1 VSPSPNLFPSSPPE
15 APSVPD
21 PKQVRHYRPT
31 VRYRETTD
39 PSLAAR
45 ALADGHLGVLPT
57 ETVYGLGA
65 RADDAHAVAR
75 VFATKGR
82 PVDHPLIVHVYEAA
96 AARAWAASIPNYAE
110 PLMERFWPGP
120 MTLVLPRSTRAADF
134 ITGGQ
139 DSVAVRVPGSPVA
152 REVLRTLAELTGDAS
167 VGIAAP
173 SANRFG
179 RVSPTTA
186 QHAAEEIGDFL
197 EDGDVIL
204 DAGPCVVGVESTI
217 IDCSQQAPVLL
228 RPGKITA
235 EQIEQVGGVDLSSKS
250 TTRAPGT
257 LAAHYAP
264 HARVRVTD
272 VASLAEQAS
281 DPAVGLIALAS
292 VPTPAKMVRLCAPH
306 TEEEFAACL
315 YRAMREADSLQLES
329 VLAVPPDGAGLAA
342 AIRDRLQRAAHA

>member
-1 VSPSPNLFPSSPPE
+1 M
-15 APSVPD
+15 
-21 PKQVRHYRPT
+21 
-31 VRYRETTD
+31 RYRETTD
-39 PSLAAR
+39 PSVAAR
-45 ALADGHLGVLPT
+45 ALADGHLAVLPT

-82 PVDHPLIVHVYEAA
+82 PVDHPLIAHVYDAD
-96 AARAWAASIPNYAE
+96 AARAWAVSIPGYAE
-110 PLMERFWPGP
+110 RPMAQFWPGP
-120 MTLVLPRSTRAADF
+120 LTLVLPRSTRAADF

-139 DSVAVRVPGSPVA
+139 DTVAVRVPGSPVA
-152 REVLRTLAELTGDAS
+152 REVLRTLAEMTGDPS

-217 IDCSQQAPVLL
+217 VDCSQQAPVLL
-228 RPGKITA
+228 RPGKITV
-235 EQIEQVGGVDLSSKS
+235 EQIEQVGGVDLSSS
-250 TTRAPGT
+250 SSTRAPGT

-272 VASLAEQAS
+272 AAALAEQAP

-292 VPTPAKMVRLCAPH
+292 VPTPAGMVRLCAPH
-306 TEEEFAACL
+306 TEEELAACL

-329 VLAVPPDGAGLAA
+329 VLAVPPDGAGLAE
-342 AIRDRLQRAAHA
+342 AIRDRLQRAAHD

>member
-1 VSPSPNLFPSSPPE
+1 M
-15 APSVPD
+15 
-21 PKQVRHYRPT
+21 
-31 VRYRETTD
+31 RYRETTD
-39 PSLAAR
+39 PSSAAR
-45 ALADGHLGVLPT
+45 ALADGHLAVLPT

-82 PVDHPLIVHVYEAA
+82 PVDHPLIAHVYDAD
-96 AARAWAASIPNYAE
+96 AARAWAASIPEYAE
-110 PLMERFWPGP
+110 RLMAQFWPGP
-120 MTLVLPRSTRAADF
+120 LTLVLPRTTRAADF

-139 DSVAVRVPGSPVA
+139 DTVAVRVPGSPVA
-152 REVLRTLAELTGDAS
+152 REALRTLAEITGDPS

-186 QHAAEEIGDFL
+186 QHAAEEIGDLL
-197 EDGDVIL
+197 ENDDVIL

-217 IDCSQQAPVLL
+217 VDCSQQAPVLL

-235 EQIEQVGGVDLSSKS
+235 EQIEQVGRVDLSSNS

-264 HARVRVTD
+264 HARVQVTD
-272 VASLAEQAS
+272 AAALTEHAP
-281 DPAVGLIALAS
+281 DPTVGLIALAS
-292 VPTPAKMVRLCAPH
+292 VPTPAGMVRLCAPH
-306 TEEEFAACL
+306 TDEEFAACL